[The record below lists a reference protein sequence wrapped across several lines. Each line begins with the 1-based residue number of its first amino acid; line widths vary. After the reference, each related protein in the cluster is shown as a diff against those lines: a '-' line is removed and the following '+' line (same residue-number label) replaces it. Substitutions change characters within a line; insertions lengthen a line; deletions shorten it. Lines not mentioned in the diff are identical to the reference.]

1 MNRSIGPGL
10 VDRLV
15 TTVNILTFQ
24 FLRTFSFCDPLLAIF
39 SWNPQ
44 FFMPNAKEILIF
56 VLNLTII

>member
-24 FLRTFSFCDPLLAIF
+24 FLRTFSFCDPLPTIF
-39 SWNPQ
+39 S
-44 FFMPNAKEILIF
+44 
-56 VLNLTII
+56 